1 MLHFALAICPS
12 CDVEGLEA
20 GLKGREVLT
29 ECLSQWPAT
38 SRDGAAT
45 AWNVGETQL
54 GMERPYLYHAIQIHT
69 NTIAC
74 IYIYNCISTCRS
86 LYIAYT
92 HINHIS
98 YISLHLIFWIYSLI
112 WLFSGANSPD
122 RHKRSV
128 AT

>member
-1 MLHFALAICPS
+1 MLHFALAVCPS

-74 IYIYNCISTCRS
+74 IYIYIIVY
-86 LYIAYT
+86 LLVGAYILHT
-92 HINHIS
+92 HI
-98 YISLHLIFWIYSLI
+98 LIIFHTFHCILYSGFILS
-112 WLFSGANSPD
+112 FGCSQAPTAPTVTNA
-122 RHKRSV
+122 V
-128 AT
+128 